1 MAKNLVIVESPAKAK
16 TISRILGPSY
26 TVEASYGHIR
36 DLPESADE
44 IPAAQKQE
52 PWARLGVNIDQDF
65 APLYVV
71 SRDKKKHI
79 QNLKKALAGA
89 DALLL
94 ATDEDREGESISWH
108 VVEVL
113 KPKVPV
119 QRIAFHEITPEAV
132 RAALEHPRAIDE
144 NLVRAQE
151 SRRIVD
157 RLFGYELSPVLW
169 KKVKTGL
176 SAGRVQSVAVR
187 LTVERERER
196 RRFRIATYWDAEA
209 RFTKD
214 GQAFTARLVRLDE
227 TAVATGQDFEADSGE
242 LEDGSKARWLRAGRE
257 VEDLLS
263 AWGTDWRVASVEE
276 KPLKRRPAPP
286 FTTSSLQQEANRK
299 LRFTAKHTMS
309 VAQRLYEGIEA
320 GGDRVGLIT
329 YMRTDSMSM
338 AERALAEAQQV
349 IKQRYGDA
357 FTEGPRRYK
366 TKSRGAQEAHEAIR
380 PTELRRTPEDVRRFL
395 SEDEHRLY
403 DLIWK
408 RTVASQMSEA
418 RLRRTAVE
426 IVTPEAGEDG
436 PAGVFAASG
445 TRIEFPGFLRV
456 YVEGSDD
463 PAADLGDRE
472 TLLPHLEE
480 GEEVSP
486 TEVAAQPHETQPPPR
501 YTEASLIQRLEKEGI
516 GRPSTYASILDT
528 IQRRGYVVKQK
539 NALVP
544 TFTAWA
550 VTQLLEQHFGEYVD
564 LAFTARM
571 EEQLDDIAE
580 GDLDWLEHLRSFY
593 YGEGGDGIGL
603 EQRIAAEEPR
613 IDYPRL
619 ALGEHPGDG
628 RPIQVRVG
636 RYGPYLQHGE
646 GEEKVSASIPEDLP
660 PADLTL
666 EKAVELLAGAGAG
679 DRVIGSHPESGEPIL
694 LKSGRYGPYVQLGEP
709 AGKEKPKR
717 ASLPP
722 GFAEEDVTLEGAVRW
737 LSMPRALGE
746 DPESG
751 AEVVAAVGRFGPF
764 VKRGDDTRSVPA
776 EDDVYTLSL
785 ERALELLAQPKSGGK
800 RSGRTVLKELG
811 ADAAGARIQ
820 LLEGRYG
827 PYLTNGSLNASLPK
841 GESPDAL
848 TPERAA
854 ALLAERGKPP
864 KGRRKKSS

>member
-1 MAKNLVIVESPAKAK
+1 MAKSLVIVESPAKAK
-16 TISRILGPSY
+16 TISRILGPAY
-26 TVEASYGHIR
+26 VVEASYGHVR

-44 IPAAQKQE
+44 IPAAQKKE
-52 PWARLGVNIDQDF
+52 AWARLGVDVAHDF
-65 APLYVV
+65 EPLYVV

-79 QNLKKALAGA
+79 QNLKTALKDA

-119 QRIAFHEITPEAV
+119 RRIAFHEITPEAV
-132 RAALEHPRAIDE
+132 HAALEHPRDIDQ

-151 SRRIVD
+151 SRRILD

-196 RRFRIATYWDAEA
+196 RRFRIAAYWDAEA
-209 RFTKD
+209 SFVKD
-214 GQAFTARLVRLDE
+214 GQAFTAKLVRLDE
-227 TAVATGQDFEADSGE
+227 TPVASGQDFAAESGT
-242 LEDGSKARWLRAGRE
+242 LQVGSKARWLREGRE
-257 VEDLLS
+257 VEELLA
-263 AWGTDWRVASVEE
+263 AWGADWRVASVEE

-286 FTTSSLQQEANRK
+286 FMTSSLQQEANRK
-299 LRFTAKHTMS
+299 LRFSAKHTMS

-329 YMRTDSMSM
+329 YMRTDSMAL
-338 AERALAEAQQV
+338 AERALSEAQQL

-357 FTEGPRRYK
+357 YTEGPRRYK

-380 PTELRRTPEDVRRFL
+380 PTELARTPEEAKRFL
-395 SEDEHRLY
+395 SEDEYRLY

-426 IVTPEAGEDG
+426 IVTPKAGDDG

-472 TLLPHLEE
+472 TLLPELSRDEE
-480 GEEVSP
+480 LSP
-486 TEVAAQPHETQPPPR
+486 TDVVAQSHETQPPAR

-550 VTQLLEQHFGEYVD
+550 VTQLLEDHFGEYVD

-580 GDLDWLEHLRSFY
+580 GELDWLEHLRSFY
-593 YGEGGDGIGL
+593 YGEGGDGPGL

-619 ALGEHPGDG
+619 ELGAHPADG

-646 GEEKVSASIPEDLP
+646 GDEKVSASIPEEVP

-666 EKAVELLAGAGAG
+666 ERAVALLEGASRG
-679 DRVIGSHPESGEPIL
+679 DRVIGTHPESGEPIL
-694 LKSGRYGPYVQLGEP
+694 LKTGRFGPYVQLGE
-709 AGKEKPKR
+709 AEGKEKPKR
-717 ASLPP
+717 ASLPG
-722 GFAEEDVTLEGAVRW
+722 GFSEEDVTLESAVRW
-737 LSMPRALGE
+737 LSLPRTLGA

-751 AEVVAAVGRFGPF
+751 EEVVAAVGRFGPF
-764 VKRGDDTRSVPA
+764 VKRGGDTRSVPA
-776 EDDVYTLSL
+776 EDDVYSLSL
-785 ERALELLAQPKSGGK
+785 ERALELLAAPKTRGK
-800 RSGRTVLKELG
+800 GRGRTVLKELG
-811 ADAAGARIQ
+811 TDAAGATIQ

-827 PYLTNGSLNASLPK
+827 PYLTNGEVNASLPK
-841 GESPDAL
+841 GENADSV

-854 ALLAERGKPP
+854 AILAERGKPP
-864 KGRRKKSS
+864 KGRRRKSS

>member
-1 MAKNLVIVESPAKAK
+1 
-16 TISRILGPSY
+16 
-26 TVEASYGHIR
+26 
-36 DLPESADE
+36 
-44 IPAAQKQE
+44 
-52 PWARLGVNIDQDF
+52 
-65 APLYVV
+65 
-71 SRDKKKHI
+71 
-79 QNLKKALAGA
+79 
-89 DALLL
+89 
-94 ATDEDREGESISWH
+94 
-108 VVEVL
+108 
-113 KPKVPV
+113 
-119 QRIAFHEITPEAV
+119 
-132 RAALEHPRAIDE
+132 
-144 NLVRAQE
+144 
-151 SRRIVD
+151 
-157 RLFGYELSPVLW
+157 
-169 KKVKTGL
+169 
-176 SAGRVQSVAVR
+176 
-187 LTVERERER
+187 
-196 RRFRIATYWDAEA
+196 
-209 RFTKD
+209 
-214 GQAFTARLVRLDE
+214 
-227 TAVATGQDFEADSGE
+227 
-242 LEDGSKARWLRAGRE
+242 
-257 VEDLLS
+257 
-263 AWGTDWRVASVEE
+263 
-276 KPLKRRPAPP
+276 
-286 FTTSSLQQEANRK
+286 
-299 LRFTAKHTMS
+299 
-309 VAQRLYEGIEA
+309 
-320 GGDRVGLIT
+320 
-329 YMRTDSMSM
+329 
-338 AERALAEAQQV
+338 
-349 IKQRYGDA
+349 
-357 FTEGPRRYK
+357 
-366 TKSRGAQEAHEAIR
+366 
-380 PTELRRTPEDVRRFL
+380 
-395 SEDEHRLY
+395 
-403 DLIWK
+403 
-408 RTVASQMSEA
+408 
-418 RLRRTAVE
+418 
-426 IVTPEAGEDG
+426 
-436 PAGVFAASG
+436 
-445 TRIEFPGFLRV
+445 
-456 YVEGSDD
+456 
-463 PAADLGDRE
+463 
-472 TLLPHLEE
+472 
-480 GEEVSP
+480 
-486 TEVAAQPHETQPPPR
+486 
-501 YTEASLIQRLEKEGI
+501 
-516 GRPSTYASILDT
+516 
-528 IQRRGYVVKQK
+528 
-539 NALVP
+539 
-544 TFTAWA
+544 
-550 VTQLLEQHFGEYVD
+550 
-564 LAFTARM
+564 M

-646 GEEKVSASIPEDLP
+646 GDEKVSASIPEDLP

-811 ADAAGARIQ
+811 ADAAGAKIQ

-827 PYLTNGSLNASLPK
+827 PYLTNGALNASLPK

>member
-1 MAKNLVIVESPAKAK
+1 MGKNLVIVESPAKAK
-16 TISRILGPSY
+16 TISRILGPGY
-26 TVEASYGHIR
+26 AVEASYGHIR

-52 PWARLGVNIDQDF
+52 SWARLGVNIEQDF

-187 LTVERERER
+187 LAVERERER
-196 RRFRIATYWDAEA
+196 RRFRVAAYWDAEA
-209 RFTKD
+209 LFSKD
-214 GQAFTARLVRLDE
+214 GQPFTAKLVRLDE
-227 TAVATGQDFEADSGE
+227 TALATGQDFAPDSGE
-242 LEDGSKARWLRAGRE
+242 LEAGSKARWLREGRE
-257 VEDLLS
+257 VEDLLA
-263 AWGTDWRVASVEE
+263 AWGTDWRVSSVEE

-338 AERALAEAQQV
+338 AERALTEAQRV
-349 IKQRYGDA
+349 IRERYGDA

-380 PTELRRTPEDVRRFL
+380 PTELSRTPEEVRRFL

-408 RTVASQMSEA
+408 RTVASQMAEA

-426 IVTPEAGEDG
+426 IVTPRAGEDG
-436 PAGVFAASG
+436 PAGIFAASG

-480 GEEVSP
+480 GEGIAP

-646 GEEKVSASIPEDLP
+646 GDEKVSASIPEDLP

-800 RSGRTVLKELG
+800 RSARTVLKELG
-811 ADAAGARIQ
+811 ADAAGAKIQ

-827 PYLTNGSLNASLPK
+827 PYLTNGALNASLPK